1 VKQGTGRHFPW
12 NHQIEKDSLMVHDSG
27 GKEITENR
35 RKMIFRA
42 IVNAQDQKLS
52 VIESRRLIAKRYG
65 LTESQIRRIEQEGLD
80 RQWPP
85 L

>member
-1 VKQGTGRHFPW
+1 VKQGTGRHLPW
-12 NHQIEKDSLMVHDSG
+12 NHQIEKDSLMVYDSNE
-27 GKEITENR
+27 KEMRENR